1 MPPLRVF
8 ISYASADESLRQ
20 ELDNHLSLLKRDG
33 AIETWTFRNIDAG
46 ADWRSTI
53 DSELE
58 GAEIIL
64 LLVSASFIASDYCW
78 NVEMRRALQRHREGR
93 ARLIPI
99 ILRECDW
106 SSAPFAAIQALPPA
120 ARPVTS
126 WRPRDKAWTLVAEA
140 LRSVAPTTSGATEGK
155 EAAATIVPESA
166 VQRAQRLAADS
177 RARKVRE
184 DKLRHEGLSAAR
196 SEVEAV
202 YRMLE
207 QRTTDI
213 RESTELCLEAGWQ
226 PDHCIVRL
234 KPTHENMWP
243 LTLHCYQYLAHDVE
257 DSHINV
263 RLLFGGM
270 ILPQERNKFYMDEPK
285 EHTKDRYKFRLSPE
299 GQWCWLAPHSGR
311 LVTSE
316 QLTDL
321 LLNRLLQ
328 FQDDVE
334 SGKIKQPEMW

>member
-1 MPPLRVF
+1 MPPQRVF

-20 ELDNHLSLLKRDG
+20 ELDKHLSLLKRDG
-33 AIETWTFRNIDAG
+33 VVETWTFRNIDAG

-53 DSELE
+53 DTELE
-58 GAEIIL
+58 AAEIIL

-93 ARLIPI
+93 ARVIPI
-99 ILRECDW
+99 ILRDCDW

-140 LRSVAPTTSGATEGK
+140 LRSVATVTFGATDGK

-177 RARKVRE
+177 RARKDRE
-184 DKLRHEGLSAAR
+184 DKLRHEGFSAAR

-202 YRMLE
+202 YQMLE
-207 QRTTDI
+207 ERATEI
-213 RESTELCLEAGWQ
+213 RESTELRLEAGWR

-234 KPTHENMWP
+234 KPTRENMWP
-243 LTLHCYQYLAHDVE
+243 LTLHCYQYLTHDIE

-270 ILPQERNKFYMDEPK
+270 ILPQEKNKFYMDEPK
-285 EHTKDRYKFRLSPE
+285 EHAKDRYKFRLSPE
-299 GQWCWLAPHSGR
+299 GQWCWLDPDSGQ

-316 QLTDL
+316 ELADL